1 MFNNIL
7 LLLTVTCCIILGGLF
22 SGSET
27 GLYQLSRIR
36 LRLGIQK
43 KQLPFVILGRC
54 MRDSSGLLLSLLIG
68 NNLVN
73 YLATSLVTSS
83 FLTRFGAE
91 YEHRAELFATLL
103 MVPILFIFSELIPKN
118 IFLYRADVLTP
129 YFSPLLYAVYKTLHF
144 SGILPVLKFLLSF
157 FARLI
162 GIATDSKTFI
172 ASAQRHKIQAI
183 LHDTHEEGFLSP
195 VQNEIVNRLVGISHV
210 HLSSVMIPIHNVEIV
225 DVNSDNSALLKK
237 LNKCAFTRLPVN
249 EGRTGNI
256 IGFIN
261 IYEALNSSGTFADL
275 RDFVQPIRK
284 LDADMT
290 VIDATNIM
298 QKEKLKIVLVSRAG
312 RFGGKKPVG
321 IVTMKDLVEELL
333 GELAEW

>member
-1 MFNNIL
+1 MFKDVFIV
-7 LLLTVTCCIILGGLF
+7 LTVVCCVILGGLF

-27 GLYQLSRIR
+27 GLYRLSRLR
-36 LRLGIQK
+36 LRLGVEK

-54 MRDSSGLLLSLLIG
+54 LRDSSGLLLSLLIG

-91 YEHRAELFATLL
+91 FEYKAELFATLL

-129 YFSPLLYAVYKTLHF
+129 YFSPILYAFYKPLKV
-144 SGILPVLKFLLSF
+144 SGILSIFKFISTF
-157 FARLI
+157 FARMVGLT
-162 GIATDSKTFI
+162 ATSKTFI
-172 ASAQRHKIQAI
+172 ASAQKHKVKAI
-183 LHDTHEEGFLSP
+183 LQDTHEEGFLSP

-210 HLSSVMIPIHNVEIV
+210 HLGSVMIPIHNVETV
-225 DVNSDNSALLKK
+225 DINSDNSALLNK
-237 LNKCAFTRLPVN
+237 LNKCAFTRLPVT
-249 EGRTGNI
+249 EGQEGNI
-256 IGFIN
+256 IGFIS
-261 IYEALNSSGTFADL
+261 IYEALNSSDKFGDL
-275 RDFVQPIRK
+275 RGFIKPIRK
-284 LDADMT
+284 IDADMS

-298 QKEKLKIVLVSRAG
+298 QKENHKMVLVTKAG
-312 RFGGKKPVG
+312 RFVRQRPVG

>member
-7 LLLTVTCCIILGGLF
+7 IILAVAFCIMLGGLF

-27 GLYQLSRIR
+27 GLYQLSRLR
-36 LRLGIQK
+36 LRLGIEK

-54 MRDSSGLLLSLLIG
+54 LRDSSGLLLSLLIG

-91 YEHRAELFATLL
+91 FEHRAELFATLL

-118 IFLYRADVLTP
+118 VFLYRADVLTP
-129 YFSPLLYAVYKTLHF
+129 YFSPVLYSFYKPLKW
-144 SGILPVLKFLLSF
+144 SGILPVLKFISSW
-157 FARLI
+157 FARLV
-162 GIATDSKTFI
+162 GLAASSRTFI
-172 ASAQRHKIQAI
+172 ASAQRHKVQAI
-183 LHDTHEEGFLSP
+183 LQDTHEEGILST
-195 VQNEIVNRLVGISHV
+195 VQSDIINRLVGISHV
-210 HLSSVMIPIHNVEIV
+210 HISSVMIPIHNVETA
-225 DVNSDNSALLKK
+225 DVYSDDSVLLNK
-237 LNKCAFTRLPVN
+237 LNKCDFTRLPVT
-249 EGRTGNI
+249 EGKAGNI

-261 IYEALNSSGTFADL
+261 IYEALCSSEKFADL
-275 RDFVQPIRK
+275 SGFVKPIRK

-290 VIDATNIM
+290 VIDAMNVI
-298 QKEKLKIVLVSRAG
+298 QKENHKIVLVVRAG
-312 RFGGKKPVG
+312 RFGRQRPVG